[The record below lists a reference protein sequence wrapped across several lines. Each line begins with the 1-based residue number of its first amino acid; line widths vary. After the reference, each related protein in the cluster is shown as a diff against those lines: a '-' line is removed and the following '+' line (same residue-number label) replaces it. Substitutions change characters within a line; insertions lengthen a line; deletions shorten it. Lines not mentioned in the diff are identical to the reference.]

1 MHHGSLHPGV
11 AGSELT
17 RLLARL
23 SDVPPAEGR
32 PAFAERLGQWLGWTG
47 DIALSAALNATPP
60 ASTEA
65 GADGVAEE
73 EADLLRLRADLDA
86 AITARPREPDA
97 GPIDFDPHRR
107 HCLAQQV
114 SMQEAIAGLRLR
126 LRHSLARRSAVLA
139 RLAAID
145 EVMEQT
151 LAPHERRLMA
161 LVPLRLQAHFERMQ
175 RAAEPD
181 DGRWPEAFR
190 DDMNCVLRAELAHRL
205 LPAQGLLDA
214 LRLHPPT

>member
-1 MHHGSLHPGV
+1 MHHGSLIPGV

-23 SDVPPAEGR
+23 SEAPPAEGR

-60 ASTEA
+60 APTEA
-65 GADGVAEE
+65 GVEGVTEE
-73 EADLLRLRADLDA
+73 EAELTQLRAGLEA
-86 AITARPREPDA
+86 SIAARPRERDA
-97 GPIDFDPHRR
+97 GPLDFDPHRR
-107 HCLAQQV
+107 HCLAQQMA
-114 SMQEAIAGLRLR
+114 MQESIAALRTRLR
-126 LRHSLARRSAVLA
+126 QRLLRRSAELG

-175 RAAEPD
+175 RAADPED
-181 DGRWPEAFR
+181 TRWPEAFR
-190 DDMNCVLRAELAHRL
+190 EDMNCVLRAELAHRL

-214 LRLHPPT
+214 LRLHFPT